1 MGGRP
6 LMAPVAANP
15 MGETAAPTRALA
27 LQNIHHTY
35 GRVKQE
41 NLTVLAD
48 ISLTIERNSFVSLVG
63 PSGCGKSTLLR
74 MMAGL
79 ETPSSGQ
86 ILLDGVKISH
96 PSAERG
102 MVFQQDAVFPWM
114 TVQKNVEYGPRSRGL
129 PRAEC
134 ARIATSW
141 ISRVGLDGFASS
153 YSRELS
159 GGMRKRVDLARVYA
173 NNPEVLLMDEPFGA
187 LDSQTRETMQDELQR
202 IWESE
207 RKTVVFVT
215 HDLEEALYLS
225 DRVIVM
231 SRRPGRIVANE
242 TVAFERPRRPD
253 LRVSNEFVA
262 ARRRLWTL
270 LSSAKAAEDGT
281 VPPT

>member
-1 MGGRP
+1 MFADGTITGD
-6 LMAPVAANP
+6 A
-15 MGETAAPTRALA
+15 MGETAMKPEGTLSV
-27 LQNIHHTY
+27 QNVYHTFT
-35 GRVKQE
+35 RVKQDD
-41 NLTVLAD
+41 LTVLAD
-48 ISLTIERNSFVSLVG
+48 ISLSIEQNSFVSLIG

-79 ETPSSGQ
+79 EKPSSGR
-86 ILLDGVKISH
+86 ILLDGNRISG
-96 PSAERG
+96 PNAKTG

-134 ARIATSW
+134 ARIATAW
-141 ISRVGLDGFASS
+141 IDRVGLEGFASS

-187 LDSQTRETMQDELQR
+187 LDSQTRETMQDELLR
-202 IWESE
+202 IWEAE

-225 DRVIVM
+225 DRVVVM

-242 TVAFERPRRPD
+242 AVTFQRPRPPD
-253 LRVSNEFVA
+253 IRVSDEFVA

-270 LSSAKAAEDGT
+270 LSSVKADGG
-281 VPPT
+281 VA

>member
-1 MGGRP
+1 MSAESP
-6 LMAPVAANP
+6 
-15 MGETAAPTRALA
+15 AL
-27 LQNIHHTY
+27 IVEGVSHVFE
-35 GRVKQE
+35 RVKQAD
-41 NLTVLAD
+41 LTVLD
-48 ISLTIERNSFVSLVG
+48 EISLSIEQNSFVSLVG

-79 ETPSSGQ
+79 EHPTTGR
-86 ILLDGVKISH
+86 ILLDGRAVEG
-96 PSAERG
+96 PNARTG

-114 TVQKNVEYGPRSRGL
+114 TVQSNVEYGPRSRGL

-134 ARIATSW
+134 ARIAAQW
-141 ISRVGLDGFASS
+141 IKLVGLDGFASS

-173 NNPEVLLMDEPFGA
+173 NNPRVLLMDEPFGA
-187 LDSQTRETMQDELQR
+187 LDSQTRETMQDELLR
-202 IWESE
+202 IWETE

-231 SRRPGRIVANE
+231 SPRPGRIVANE
-242 TVAFERPRRPD
+242 AVSLKRPRPANI
-253 LRVSNEFVA
+253 RVADEFVA

-270 LSSAKAAEDGT
+270 LSSVRGGH
-281 VPPT
+281 

>member
-1 MGGRP
+1 MSAESG
-6 LMAPVAANP
+6 
-15 MGETAAPTRALA
+15 ALA
-27 LQNIHHTY
+27 VEGVSHVFE
-35 GRVKQE
+35 RVNQPD
-41 NLTVLAD
+41 LTVLD
-48 ISLTIERNSFVSLVG
+48 RISLSIEQNSFVSLVG

-79 ETPSSGQ
+79 EHPTTGR
-86 ILLDGVKISH
+86 ILLDGRTVEGPTAST
-96 PSAERG
+96 G

-134 ARIATSW
+134 ARIAEQW
-141 ISRVGLDGFASS
+141 IRLVGLDGFASS

-173 NNPEVLLMDEPFGA
+173 NNPRVLLMDEPFGA
-187 LDSQTRETMQDELQR
+187 LDSQTRETMQDELLR
-202 IWESE
+202 IWEAE

-231 SRRPGRIVANE
+231 SPRPGRIVVSEA
-242 TVAFERPRRPD
+242 VGLGRPRPANIRISD
-253 LRVSNEFVA
+253 EFVA
-262 ARRRLWTL
+262 ARRRLWSQL
-270 LSSAKAAEDGT
+270 HS
-281 VPPT
+281 

>member
-1 MGGRP
+1 
-6 LMAPVAANP
+6 MAQAAGKP
-15 MGETAAPTRALA
+15 MGETATPEGTLS
-27 LQNIHHTY
+27 LQNIRHTFA
-35 GRVKQE
+35 RVKQE
-41 NLTVLAD
+41 DLTVLAD

-79 ETPSSGQ
+79 EMPSSGQ
-86 ILLDGVKISH
+86 ILLDGAKISR
-96 PSAERG
+96 PTAKTG

-134 ARIATSW
+134 ARIATAW
-141 ISRVGLDGFASS
+141 IARVGLEGFASS

-173 NNPEVLLMDEPFGA
+173 NSPEVLLMDEPFGA
-187 LDSQTRETMQDELQR
+187 LDSQTRETMQDELLR

-231 SRRPGRIVANE
+231 SRRPGRIIANE
-242 TVAFERPRRPD
+242 AVAFQRPRHPD
-253 LRVSNEFVA
+253 LRVSDAFVA
-262 ARRRLWTL
+262 ARRGLWTL
-270 LSSAKAAEDGT
+270 LSNAKAVESAKG
-281 VPPT
+281 